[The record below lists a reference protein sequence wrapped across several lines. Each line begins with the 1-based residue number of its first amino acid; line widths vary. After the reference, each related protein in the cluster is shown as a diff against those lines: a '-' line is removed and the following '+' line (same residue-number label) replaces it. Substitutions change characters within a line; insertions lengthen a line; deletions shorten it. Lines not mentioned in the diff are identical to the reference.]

1 MQKTY
6 FHNSKS
12 INEND
17 DKEKTIQI
25 SKGKK
30 RKVVDI
36 NILLN
41 KVKIEQKN
49 QIKKKVF
56 FFSFIILALSIFGTF
71 ISITK

>member
-36 NILLN
+36 NKLLN
-41 KVKIEQKN
+41 RVKIEQKN
-49 QIKKKVF
+49 KIKKKVF

>member
-1 MQKTY
+1 MQRTY

-17 DKEKTIQI
+17 DREKNIQI

-49 QIKKKVF
+49 QIKKRYF
-56 FFSFIILALSIFGTF
+56 F
-71 ISITK
+71 

>member
-1 MQKTY
+1 MQRNY
-6 FHNSKS
+6 FYNSKS

-56 FFSFIILALSIFGTF
+56 FFSFIILALSRFGTF